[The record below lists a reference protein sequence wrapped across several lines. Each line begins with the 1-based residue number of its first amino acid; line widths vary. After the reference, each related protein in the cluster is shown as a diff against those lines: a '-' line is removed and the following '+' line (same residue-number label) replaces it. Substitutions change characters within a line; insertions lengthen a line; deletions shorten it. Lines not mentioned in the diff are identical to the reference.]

1 MLLGKFIDFHKY
13 MKRTESMSDEKETYK
28 NSNYVTKH
36 RKDYSVVR
44 NPARIA
50 VYDDLKSPPRVIE
63 ISPDL
68 TNNYIEKLASGI
80 YDETVKKGSKIPYT
94 VIREISEN
102 FIHASFNEIVV
113 SILDNGN
120 TVRFSDQ
127 GPGFKDINNAQL
139 PGFTS
144 ATEDM
149 KQYIR
154 GVGSGLPTVKDY
166 LNYSDGF
173 LKIENNLN
181 NGAVVTISLMENLK
195 HSKAFSDSDKEF
207 SNKKYSEKLRALTPN
222 LNQREQLILSLLY
235 QEGALGISD
244 IAKLSNLPLST
255 THKLLNDLEQSNL
268 ITKLENK
275 QRMLSDHGYKVVSN
289 FR

>member
-1 MLLGKFIDFHKY
+1 
-13 MKRTESMSDEKETYK
+13 MKNKESMADERETYK
-28 NSNYVTKH
+28 KTNFVTKH
-36 RKDYSVVR
+36 RQDYSVVR

-50 VYDDLKSPPRVIE
+50 VYDDLKSPPRIIK

-80 YDETVKKGSKIPYT
+80 YDEIIKKGSKIPYT

-102 FIHASFNEIVV
+102 FIHASFNEIVI

-120 TVRFSDQ
+120 TIRFSDQ
-127 GPGFKDINNAQL
+127 GPGFKDIENAQL

-173 LKIENNLN
+173 IKIENNLSS
-181 NGAVVTISLMENLK
+181 GAVVTISLMENLK
-195 HSKAFSDSDKEF
+195 HSKAFSDTDKEL
-207 SNKKYSEKLRALTPN
+207 SNKKYTNKLKALTPN
-222 LNQREQLILSLLY
+222 LTIREQSILSLLY

-244 IAKLSNLPLST
+244 ISKLSELPLST
-255 THKLLNDLEQSNL
+255 THKLLNNLEQSNL